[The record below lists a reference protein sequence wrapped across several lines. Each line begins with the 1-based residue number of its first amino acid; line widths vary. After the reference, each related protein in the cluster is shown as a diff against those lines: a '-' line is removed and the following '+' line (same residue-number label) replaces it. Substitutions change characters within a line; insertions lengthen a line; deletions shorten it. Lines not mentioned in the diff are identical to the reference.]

1 MPEFEVVA
9 DPVARLKAW
18 SSELLESLRADASL
32 PEQRV
37 RFGERHGSWFLS
49 LQWSE
54 GSLDRGAAIALTN
67 AEALGDAVAESVFIS
82 VQSSAS
88 SDERFVVESIYDRR
102 RSVRRLEPSQL
113 EGWLFAAIARSRQY
127 TPTSLT
133 SSYETGI

>member
-18 SSELLESLRADASL
+18 SSELPESLRADASL

-54 GSLDRGAAIALTN
+54 GSLDRGAAT
-67 AEALGDAVAESVFIS
+67 GRFIPPPH
-82 VQSSAS
+82 AS
-88 SDERFVVESIYDRR
+88 
-102 RSVRRLEPSQL
+102 
-113 EGWLFAAIARSRQY
+113 
-127 TPTSLT
+127 PTSTGQAHKRCLT
-133 SSYETGI
+133 RH